1 MVGFVHN
8 HPDRPFVMGGL
19 FHGGTALGGGVNNH
33 MRSIQTKSGI
43 KVLMNDDEKSVTIL
57 DPSGN
62 TYFMDGN
69 GNITVTAPKNM
80 TFNAGENIS
89 INAGMNINS
98 VEGQNVST
106 TAGMNISESATLN
119 HSSIAGGMMTQNA
132 TLDYSL
138 MAANI
143 MEIAQGE
150 RKSRAKEVTDQSSEK
165 KIVSENKNEVHT
177 KGSFDNNGGDNTK
190 MH

>member
-8 HPDRPFVMGGL
+8 HPDRPFVMGGM
-19 FHGGTALGGGVNNH
+19 FHGQVGLGGGVNNH

-62 TYFMDGN
+62 TWFMDGA
-69 GNITVTAPKNM
+69 GSITVTAPKDF
-80 TFNAGENIS
+80 TVNAGENIA
-89 INAGMNINS
+89 INAGVNITS
-98 VEGQNVST
+98 VAGANVST

-119 HSSIAGGMMTQNA
+119 HSSIAGGMMMQNA

-143 MEIAQGE
+143 LEVAQGE
-150 RKSRAKEVTDQSSEK
+150 RKSKAKEVSDQSSDK
-165 KIVSENKNEVHT
+165 KIISENKNEVHT
-177 KGSFDNNGGDNTK
+177 KGSFDNNSGENSM